1 MVKLTRIAISHNP
14 QALLVEYTKEEDYA
28 YSYNTTKRFH
38 KRITFPPGIIDDN
51 DDCDHGMDASI
62 IAVQL
67 RQQFPKYF
75 DKEQVSLEQVS
86 DLIQCLKDES
96 KVRVRIVS
104 CIENNADNDGN
115 AEDDAAFDLDLNKV
129 TEEQLKEAKA
139 QMEVIYDEK
148 RLKPDDSNYEYDK
161 RVDYDPESDSS
172 WD

>member
-1 MVKLTRIAISHNP
+1 
-14 QALLVEYTKEEDYA
+14 
-28 YSYNTTKRFH
+28 
-38 KRITFPPGIIDDN
+38 
-51 DDCDHGMDASI
+51 MDASI

-96 KVRVRIVS
+96 KVHVRIVS
-104 CIENNADNDGN
+104 CIEKNDGNDGN